1 VLALAYG
8 GIVASGSIL
17 GFIPL
22 LGAIW
27 FFLAGLSAAFNIPT
41 IFGDRFHR

>member
-41 IFGDRFHR
+41 IFGHRFHR